1 MNEAPFST
9 NFVLYA
15 NNGLRCQH
23 TVRSESSIEA
33 HVALVDAALAALMAS
48 GHTVS
53 EAGLEAGQ
61 ESHDITGYV
70 VSTTSKGDKVL
81 HLYTDYFDNV
91 VHGGAVYEDKW
102 DKLPFVPNC
111 AKIYDGEGRLSK
123 EGAKAK
129 GYLVPHKFKAIVE
142 RTEKLTDAG
151 KNIWKFV
158 SAVADGAAPAK
169 PAAPQQ
175 TAPAVNGDETGDLCS
190 KIISHL
196 SSRVKTPQNLVDAS
210 LRAFARRQQLGEECW
225 ELVQKNIRG
234 RLVLF
239 VNEAT
244 SDTQREE
251 LEAAVRAIGKVLP
264 DGIADIY
271 LKELADAKST
281 VVPF

>member
-1 MNEAPFST
+1 
-9 NFVLYA
+9 
-15 NNGLRCQH
+15 
-23 TVRSESSIEA
+23 
-33 HVALVDAALAALMAS
+33 MAS
-48 GHTVS
+48 GHTVT

-61 ESHDITGYV
+61 ESASADAYV
-70 VSTTSKGDKVL
+70 IGKTSKGDLVL
-81 HLYTDYFDNV
+81 WWYAERSKYALR
-91 VHGGAVYEDKW
+91 GGAVYHDHW
-102 DKLPFVPNC
+102 DKLFFKPDTSKVYTGESKPSPEYAKNNGFWVPQ
-111 AKIYDGEGRLSK
+111 
-123 EGAKAK
+123 KARI
-129 GYLVPHKFKAIVE
+129 VVE
-142 RTEKLTDAG
+142 RTGQQTEAG
-151 KNIWKFV
+151 KDKWRFV
-158 SAVADGAAPAK
+158 SAVADGAVSRES
-169 PAAPQQ
+169 AAPQQ
-175 TAPAVNGDETGDLCS
+175 TAPAVNGDEAGDLCS